1 MPAVLYEKKDHIAIV
16 TMNRKADL
24 NAMDDEM
31 MEQLSDA
38 WIDIRDDRNIWAAII
53 TGAGRTAFS
62 VGGDLKTFIPK
73 IVNADLRDLQS
84 DTRPLNAV
92 LRGFD
97 VWKPIVAA
105 VNGFCFGGGLE
116 MLLGTDIRVASE
128 NAVFAVMEPTWALF
142 PGGGTTVRLPRQI
155 PYAKA
160 MEMLLTANQVTAQE
174 AADMGLINK
183 VVPHEELMPTAM
195 TPRTPRR
202 ESRPSR
208 RTARP
213 CGKAGRL
220 PDPTKRTERKPAFG
234 PTRPAFL
241 LLPSPNRDLTFMNR
255 PPTSDAHP
263 TGRFRLG

>member
-1 MPAVLYEKKDHIAIV
+1 MPAVIYEKKEHIAIV
-16 TMNRKADL
+16 TMNRKEAL

-38 WIDIRDDRNIWAAII
+38 WVDIRDDRNIWAAII

-62 VGGDLKTFIPK
+62 VGGDLKTFLPK
-73 IVNADLRDLQS
+73 ITEADLRDLQS

-97 VWKPIVAA
+97 LYKPVIAA
-105 VNGFCFGGGLE
+105 INGFCFGGGLE

-155 PYAKA
+155 PYARA

-174 AADMGLINK
+174 ACEVGLINK

-195 TPRTPRR
+195 AYAEKLCSNGPLAVQAIK
-202 ESRPSR
+202 ESVLRGLALDAAYSIERLQSWIIFDTEDAKEGP
-208 RTARP
+208 
-213 CGKAGRL
+213 KAFMEG
-220 PDPTKRTERKPAFG
+220 RKPVWKG
-234 PTRPAFL
+234 K
-241 LLPSPNRDLTFMNR
+241 
-255 PPTSDAHP
+255 
-263 TGRFRLG
+263 

>member
-1 MPAVLYEKKDHIAIV
+1 MPAVIYEKKEHIAIV
-16 TMNRKADL
+16 TMNRKEAL

-38 WIDIRDDRNIWAAII
+38 WVDIRDDRNIWAAII

-62 VGGDLKTFIPK
+62 VGGDLKTFLPK
-73 IVNADLRDLQS
+73 ITEADLRDLQS
-84 DTRPLNAV
+84 DTRPLSAV

-97 VWKPIVAA
+97 LYKPVIAA
-105 VNGFCFGGGLE
+105 INGFCFGGGLE

-155 PYAKA
+155 PYARA

-174 AADMGLINK
+174 ACEVGLINK

-195 TPRTPRR
+195 AYAEKLCSNGPLAVQAIK
-202 ESRPSR
+202 ESVLRGLALDAAYSIERLQSWIIFDTEDAKEGP
-208 RTARP
+208 
-213 CGKAGRL
+213 KAFMEG
-220 PDPTKRTERKPAFG
+220 RKPVWKG
-234 PTRPAFL
+234 K
-241 LLPSPNRDLTFMNR
+241 
-255 PPTSDAHP
+255 
-263 TGRFRLG
+263 

>member
-1 MPAVLYEKKDHIAIV
+1 MPAVIYEKQGHIAIV
-16 TMNRKADL
+16 TMNRKEAL

-38 WIDIRDDRNIWAAII
+38 WMNIRDDRDIRAAII

-62 VGGDLKTFIPK
+62 VGGDLKTFLPK
-73 IVNADLRDLQS
+73 IIDADLRDLQS
-84 DTRPLNAV
+84 DMRPLNAV

-97 VWKPIVAA
+97 LWKPVIAA

-128 NAVFAVMEPTWALF
+128 KAVFAVMESTWALF

-155 PYAKA
+155 PYARA

-174 AADMGLINK
+174 ACEIGLINK

-195 TPRTPRR
+195 AYAEKICSNGPLAVQAIK
-202 ESRPSR
+202 ESVLRGLALDAAYSIERLFSMQIFDTQDAKEGPKAFMENR
-208 RTARP
+208 KAEWK
-213 CGKAGRL
+213 GK
-220 PDPTKRTERKPAFG
+220 
-234 PTRPAFL
+234 
-241 LLPSPNRDLTFMNR
+241 
-255 PPTSDAHP
+255 
-263 TGRFRLG
+263 

>member
-16 TMNRKADL
+16 TMNRKEAL

-38 WIDIRDDRNIWAAII
+38 WIDIRDDRNIRAAII

-62 VGGDLKTFIPK
+62 VGGDLKTMLPRI
-73 IVNADLRDLQS
+73 IDADLRDLQS

-155 PYAKA
+155 PYARA

-174 AADMGLINK
+174 AADIGLINK

-195 TPRTPRR
+195 AYAEKLCSNGPLAVQAIK
-202 ESRPSR
+202 ESVLRGLALDAAYSIERLFSMDIFNTQDAKEGP
-208 RTARP
+208 
-213 CGKAGRL
+213 KAFQ
-220 PDPTKRTERKPAFG
+220 ENRKPVWKG
-234 PTRPAFL
+234 K
-241 LLPSPNRDLTFMNR
+241 
-255 PPTSDAHP
+255 
-263 TGRFRLG
+263 

>member
-1 MPAVLYEKKDHIAIV
+1 MPAVIYEKKEHIAIV
-16 TMNRKADL
+16 TMNRKDAL

-38 WIDIRDDRNIWAAII
+38 WMDIRDDRNIWAAII
-53 TGAGRTAFS
+53 TGAGKTAFS
-62 VGGDLKTFIPK
+62 VGGDLKTFLPK
-73 IVNADLRDLQS
+73 ITEADLRDLQS

-97 VWKPIVAA
+97 LWKPVIAA

-155 PYAKA
+155 PYARA

-174 AADMGLINK
+174 AYDVGLINK
-183 VVPHEELMPTAM
+183 VVTHEELMPTAM
-195 TPRTPRR
+195 AYAEKLCSNGPLAVQAIK
-202 ESRPSR
+202 ESVLRGLALDAAYSIERLQSWIIFDTEDAKEGP
-208 RTARP
+208 
-213 CGKAGRL
+213 KAFMEG
-220 PDPTKRTERKPAFG
+220 RKPEWKG
-234 PTRPAFL
+234 K
-241 LLPSPNRDLTFMNR
+241 
-255 PPTSDAHP
+255 
-263 TGRFRLG
+263 